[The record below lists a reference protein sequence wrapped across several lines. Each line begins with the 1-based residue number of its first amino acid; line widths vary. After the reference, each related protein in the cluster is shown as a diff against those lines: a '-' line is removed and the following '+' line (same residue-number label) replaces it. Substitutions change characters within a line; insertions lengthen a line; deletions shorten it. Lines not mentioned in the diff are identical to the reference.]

1 MRLGL
6 PTHSLRESLEKVDF
20 VALQWV
26 PADLIDE
33 VQQGLTDLA
42 EHRSS
47 ATVQRLLHSH
57 GPIAM
62 GEAELYVNELGPIV
76 PRLSALFGRFYITR
90 SP

>member
-1 MRLGL
+1 M
-6 PTHSLRESLEKVDF
+6 VDF
-20 VALQWV
+20 VALQWL
-26 PADLIDE
+26 PADLKLE

-57 GPIAM
+57 RPVTM
-62 GEAELYVNELGPIV
+62 GEAELDLNELGPIA
-76 PRLSALFGRFYITR
+76 PQLSALLRRFYITG